1 MWHKLCHIIHFWIF
15 ENEAPDRE
23 QYNKVLHERNLASYE
38 RDDLEN
44 KYLVEQA
51 KVMLLEKQLAQTEF
65 ETKSVQ
71 TDTVSLVSP
80 EAATTAFEKNLQL
93 YLKEVKHVAKG

>member
-1 MWHKLCHIIHFWIF
+1 M
-15 ENEAPDRE
+15 
-23 QYNKVLHERNLASYE
+23 
-38 RDDLEN
+38 EN

-51 KVMLLEKQLAQTEF
+51 KVMLLEKQLGQTEF